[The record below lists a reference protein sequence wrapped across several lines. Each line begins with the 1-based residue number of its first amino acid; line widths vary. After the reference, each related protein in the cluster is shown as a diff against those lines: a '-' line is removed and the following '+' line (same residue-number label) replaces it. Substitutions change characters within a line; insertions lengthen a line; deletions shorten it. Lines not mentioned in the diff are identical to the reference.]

1 MELKRDFLG
10 GRAFPGLPP
19 APGRVFAAALD
30 FHPHPDPTDRPGA
43 RAGARELR
51 ESGGALKGLRG
62 AGSHPEPHPAVLIEL
77 RAHQRLRSRPPP
89 RRCPAR
95 PLSVSRAG
103 MWLLRSLAWALLS
116 PVLASELGPQETSLL
131 RSLGLSAKPSPRS
144 PAPVPP
150 VLWRIFHK
158 RRTLPRPEAAPE
170 PCRVEEFNVPGNI
183 VRVFADQGRFLP
195 AGQPQGRLCLRK
207 LLFFNLSALEE
218 GERPTLAQ
226 LELRFQHSSYHGPS
240 PGRVLELRLYRASP
254 RGLPQPGRA
263 PLLERSLVQLRKSL
277 VFELSAALSGRAVP
291 PGRDSLALVL
301 EMSESGGPGGPCGSS
316 DAFAAASLLLVT
328 LGRQCRAGRGR
339 RSAPSPAGT
348 PSPLCKPRRLYISF
362 SDVGWENWIIA
373 PQGYLANYCGG
384 ECPFP
389 LAAELNSTNH
399 AVLQTMVHSLDPQGT
414 PQPCCVPVRL
424 SPISILYYDNS
435 DNVVL
440 RHYEDMVVDE
450 CGCR

>member
-1 MELKRDFLG
+1 MSMRMSMSTWIWMWL
-10 GRAFPGLPP
+10 
-19 APGRVFAAALD
+19 
-30 FHPHPDPTDRPGA
+30 
-43 RAGARELR
+43 
-51 ESGGALKGLRG
+51 
-62 AGSHPEPHPAVLIEL
+62 
-77 RAHQRLRSRPPP
+77 
-89 RRCPAR
+89 
-95 PLSVSRAG
+95 
-103 MWLLRSLAWALLS
+103 WLLRSPAWALLS
-116 PVLASELGPQETSLL
+116 PALPSQPLSQDHSPL
-131 RSLGLSAKPSPRS
+131 RSLGLSARPSPRS

-150 VLWRIFHK
+150 LLWSIFH
-158 RRTLPRPEAAPE
+158 RRSARPRPRAAPE
-170 PCRVEEFNVPGNI
+170 PCTVEELNVPGNI
-183 VRVFADQGRFLP
+183 VRVLADQGRLLP
-195 AGQPQGRLCLRK
+195 AGQPQPRLCLRR
-207 LLFFNLSALEE
+207 LLLFNLSALEE

-240 PGRVLELRLYRASP
+240 PGRVLELRLSRGSP
-254 RGLPQPGRA
+254 RGSPRPGRA
-263 PLLERSLVQLRKSL
+263 PLLERSLVQLRRSL
-277 VFELSAALSGRAVP
+277 LFGLGAALRDRAG
-291 PGRDSLALVL
+291 PGRDHLALVL
-301 EMSESGGPGGPCGSS
+301 ELSESGGPGGPRSPCGSS
-316 DAFAAASLLLVT
+316 AAFAGASLLLVT
-328 LGRQCRAGRGR
+328 LGPQCRAARGR
-339 RSAPSPAGT
+339 RSAPSPAVS

-399 AVLQTMVHSLDPQGT
+399 AVLQTMVHSLDPRGT

>member
-1 MELKRDFLG
+1 MW
-10 GRAFPGLPP
+10 
-19 APGRVFAAALD
+19 
-30 FHPHPDPTDRPGA
+30 
-43 RAGARELR
+43 
-51 ESGGALKGLRG
+51 
-62 AGSHPEPHPAVLIEL
+62 
-77 RAHQRLRSRPPP
+77 
-89 RRCPAR
+89 
-95 PLSVSRAG
+95 

-116 PVLASELGPQETSLL
+116 PAAASGLSPQERALL
-131 RSLGLSAKPSPRS
+131 KSLGLSAKPSPRS

-158 RRTLPRPEAAPE
+158 RRTLPWPEAE
-170 PCRVEEFNVPGNI
+170 LESCRVEELNVPGNI

-195 AGQPQGRLCLRK
+195 EGQPQGRLCLRK

-218 GERPTLAQ
+218 GERLTMAQ
-226 LELRFQHSSYHGPS
+226 LELRFHHNSYHGPS
-240 PGRVLELRLYRASP
+240 PGQVLELRLYQASP
-254 RGLPQPGRA
+254 RGLPRPGRG
-263 PLLERSLVQLRKSL
+263 PLLERSFVQLRKSL
-277 VFELSAALSGRAVP
+277 LFDLSAALEAGEA
-291 PGRDSLALVL
+291 PGRSLALLL
-301 EMSESGGPGGPCGSS
+301 EISGSDGPGSPRSLCGGS
-316 DAFAAASLLLVT
+316 DAFAATSLLLVT
-328 LGRQCRAGRGR
+328 LGRQCRAARSR
-339 RSAPSPAGT
+339 RSAPSPPVT